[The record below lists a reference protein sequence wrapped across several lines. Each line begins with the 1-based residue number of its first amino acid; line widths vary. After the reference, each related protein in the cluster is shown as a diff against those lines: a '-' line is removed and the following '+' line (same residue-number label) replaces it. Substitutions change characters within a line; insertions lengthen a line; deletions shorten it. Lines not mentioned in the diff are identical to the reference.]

1 MAFDLKGWLKANYP
15 GPAQHC
21 LSTLP
26 TLAQIKKLAAR
37 NKLPPKPQ
45 PPAPPPAA

>member
-1 MAFDLKGWLKANYP
+1 MSNPVDQVMKQLKF
-15 GPAQHC
+15 GPPQAV